1 MLVKRLRLPIQQ
13 YPAIE
18 KVHSIGALDAGTTIK
33 STAKRKRFGNAVSNS
48 NQNVRASFL
57 LGVGMLNRNS

>member
-18 KVHSIGALDAGTTIK
+18 KVRSIGALDAGTTIK
-33 STAKRKRFGNAVSNS
+33 STAKRKRFGNVVSNS
-48 NQNVRASFL
+48 NQNVRASFS